1 MTDLKPVTCSKI
13 NSDDRSL
20 VHGFFTRQGG
30 VSSGIYQSLNI
41 GPSSAD
47 DAQNVRKNRRAILDH
62 LKLAG
67 DDIITPWQIHST
79 EVLEATGPWQ
89 GDRPKGDAIVTN
101 RPNIAIGIV
110 TADCG
115 PVLFSDPKNKVIGAA
130 HAGWRGATE
139 GILEATIDKMLDLG
153 AEVEN
158 IQATLGPTIS
168 GENYEVGPEFIEN
181 LHKIDPSSAKF
192 LSPSPRTGHAMFD
205 LPHYIIERLQTIG
218 VSARWTG
225 QCTYADEARFFS
237 YRRTTHKNEPDY
249 GRQISAIGM
258 KHPT

>member
-1 MTDLKPVTCSKI
+1 MTISSPRGKSIRP
-13 NSDDRSL
+13 R
-20 VHGFFTRQGG
+20 FWRRQ
-30 VSSGIYQSLNI
+30 
-41 GPSSAD
+41 A
-47 DAQNVRKNRRAILDH
+47 
-62 LKLAG
+62 
-67 DDIITPWQIHST
+67 PWN
-79 EVLEATGPWQ
+79 

-139 GILEATIDKMLDLG
+139 GILEATIDKMRQLG
-153 AEVEN
+153 AKVEN

-181 LHKIDPSSAKF
+181 LHKTDPSSTNF

-205 LPHYIIERLQTIG
+205 LPNYIIERLQKIG

-225 QCTYADEARFFS
+225 QCTYADEARFS
-237 YRRTTHKNEPDY
+237 PTGAQHTKMNPIMAGKSRRL
-249 GRQISAIGM
+249 A
-258 KHPT
+258 